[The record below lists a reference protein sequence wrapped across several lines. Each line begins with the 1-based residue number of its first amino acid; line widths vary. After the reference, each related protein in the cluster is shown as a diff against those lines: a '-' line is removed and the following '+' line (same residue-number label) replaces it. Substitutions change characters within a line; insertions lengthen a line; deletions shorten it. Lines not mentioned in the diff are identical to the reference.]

1 MPAAQTCG
9 PQEEMMEKGFQSL
22 AEVIDFAARREE
34 EAHDF
39 YKSLAKKIDDPFLQQ
54 LFDEFAEEEAK
65 HQKTLLDLDAAEME
79 RIFSNIAQEVNSLN
93 IAGRVQEAAPE
104 ARLDLKQALILAMKR
119 EDKSHQLYSLLGELS
134 ADETI
139 SLLFVGLAQEEAA
152 HRYRIEK
159 AYQTLFGE
167 KA

>member
-1 MPAAQTCG
+1 
-9 PQEEMMEKGFQSL
+9 MEKGFQSL

-39 YKSLAKKIDDPFLQQ
+39 YKSLAEKMDDPFLKQ
-54 LFDEFAEEEAK
+54 LFNEFAEEEAK
-65 HQKTLLDLDAAEME
+65 HQKTLLDLDAAGME
-79 RIFSNIAQEVNSLN
+79 RIFSNITQEVNSLN
-93 IAGRVQEAAPE
+93 IAARVRETDPE
-104 ARLDLKQALILAMKR
+104 APLDLKQALILAMKR

-134 ADETI
+134 TDETI
-139 SLLFVGLAQEEAA
+139 SLLFIGLAQEEAG

-167 KA
+167 PA